1 MNTELQ
7 RKREQYLKLLKE
19 LRAQGEVSDEN
30 YRKSQRKL
38 FLRRLE
44 TLRALGKVSDKVYRK
59 LDEEYSVASEEA
71 KTEEVLD
78 AVDLEHAR
86 RLTTYP
92 HYLHKN
98 VKTLLIRHHA
108 SQA

>member
-78 AVDLEHAR
+78 AVDLSM
-86 RLTTYP
+86 LGGSQPILITYTRM
-92 HYLHKN
+92 LS
-98 VKTLLIRHHA
+98 LIHI
-108 SQA
+108 